1 MTSSSLGAPS
11 LGNTFGVLLLSTFV
25 SLMLYGLT
33 LAQTIRYARLY
44 PSDRPFLKILV
55 AAIFIAD
62 TLHSASMV
70 HICYHYLVT
79 NYLAP
84 AVLSENVWSVHS
96 LLNTFVPRYS
106 PTVHRKLLPLS
117 TGVTVLLTQG
127 FYMRRIYIVS
137 YRYRFVVLVIVVLL
151 LGEFGFMTAS
161 SVVSFQN
168 RTFDAIYGYIWMDTV
183 LFAIATVVD
192 LVLTSAFVVILNRSR
207 TGFLG
212 TDSALDILARYALYA
227 TGLISALTVPAFICS
242 LALSRTFVY
251 FAIAISAVKVYSNS
265 VLAVLNCRKS
275 LLLNWC

>member
-1 MTSSSLGAPS
+1 MGSR
-11 LGNTFGVLLLSTFV
+11 
-25 SLMLYGLT
+25 LYGLT

-62 TLHSASMV
+62 TLHSASMI

-84 AVLSENVWSVHS
+84 AVLSENVWT
-96 LLNTFVPRYS
+96 LD
-106 PTVHRKLLPLS
+106 LLPLS

-127 FYMRRIYIVS
+127 FYTRRIYIVS
-137 YRYRFVVLVIVVLL
+137 YRYRFVVLVIIVLL

-168 RTFDAIYGYIWMDTV
+168 RTFDVIYGYIWMDTV

-192 LVLTSAFVVILNRSR
+192 LVLTGAFVE
-207 TGFLG
+207 
-212 TDSALDILARYALYA
+212 
-227 TGLISALTVPAFICS
+227 TVP
-242 LALSRTFVY
+242 L
-251 FAIAISAVKVYSNS
+251 K
-265 VLAVLNCRKS
+265 
-275 LLLNWC
+275 